1 MLAGV
6 DLRETGAALLLS
18 RHPTRPAPA
27 MTNLGWR
34 ADGRRYARLARRA
47 ARLAL
52 MRRQADASLLVG
64 SNVPRGRAKSR
75 MRPTCVGFGRRAG
88 VAMTVPPSAHP
99 SDTWTGRVGGVRKRR
114 SPSAAERLE
123 DRPAAER
130 VSTSSWAMAAVTI
143 STASHSLARR
153 NHGAVPH
160 DALDDGGSG
169 LVG

>member
-1 MLAGV
+1 MHGWLA
-6 DLRETGAALLLS
+6 AQ
-18 RHPTRPAPA
+18 
-27 MTNLGWR
+27 R
-34 ADGRRYARLARRA
+34 AWHSCGDRLTPRYWLARTCH
-47 ARLAL
+47 
-52 MRRQADASLLVG
+52 G
-64 SNVPRGRAKSR
+64 GRAKSR